1 MLIKTRGIVL
11 QQFKYAD
18 SSLIVKIYTE
28 ALGLQSY
35 MVKGGRSK
43 KSTQKPA
50 YFQPLSLIDMVVY
63 HKENKQ
69 LQAIKEITSAYA
81 WRHIPFNVEKQT
93 ILLFLDEMLYKTLRE
108 ESPNQH
114 LFDFIYNSLHWFDL
128 EEKQYLNFH
137 LFFLLQISRFLGF
150 YPKLT
155 ERKRVEYFDLQEGVF
170 LTSEPIHPYYCSN
183 PVTEDLLFF
192 LHQTLDTVKSY
203 PLNTFRRRSLLD
215 TIISYYQLHLPEMG
229 SVQSLEVLTTV
240 LH

>member
-11 QQFKYAD
+11 QQFKYSD

-28 ALGLQSY
+28 ELGLQSY
-35 MVKGGRSK
+35 MVKGSRSK

-50 YFQPLSLIDMVVY
+50 YFQPLSLIDLVVY

-69 LQAIKEITSAYA
+69 LHAIKEITSAYA
-81 WRHIPFNVEKQT
+81 WKHIPFNVEKQA

-108 ESPNQH
+108 ESPNQP
-114 LFDFIYNSLHWFDL
+114 LFNFIYNSLHWFDL
-128 EEKQYLNFH
+128 EEKDYLNFH

-155 ERKRVEYFDLQEGVF
+155 QYNKVEFFDLQEGIF
-170 LTSEPIHPYYCSN
+170 LTAEPVHPYYSTN

-192 LHQTLDTVKSY
+192 LHQTIETSKGY
-203 PLNTFRRRSLLD
+203 PLSTFRRRNLLE
-215 TIISYYQLHLPEMG
+215 TLISYYQLHLPEMG
-229 SVQSLEVLTTV
+229 TIKSLEVLTAV